1 MLNIKKTNN
10 LTGVNMK
17 HIKLKIFLNLKNFY
31 ELSFEIKQEK
41 DADMKAMKQQIAR
54 SVYAKLNNLFVMYKP
69 IWREMNALF
78 KNVKSLEDVKAVK
91 WERANG

>member
-1 MLNIKKTNN
+1 MFNIKKTNN
-10 LTGVNMK
+10 LKEKNMK

-41 DADMKAMKQQIAR
+41 DADMKAMK
-54 SVYAKLNNLFVMYKP
+54 LNKLFVIYKP

-91 WERANG
+91 WERA